1 MPFTFERGGDIY
13 CPENMAVNLDGITY
27 KLNDETAFDIV
38 DAVITKYTRNI
49 GEAPYSQSEID
60 SAWALLSCI
69 LMGEE

>member
-13 CPENMAVNLDGITY
+13 LPESMAVNLDGITY
-27 KLNDETAFDIV
+27 KMDDETAFDIV

-49 GEAPYSQSEID
+49 GDAPYSQSEID
-60 SAWALLSCI
+60 TAWALLSCI